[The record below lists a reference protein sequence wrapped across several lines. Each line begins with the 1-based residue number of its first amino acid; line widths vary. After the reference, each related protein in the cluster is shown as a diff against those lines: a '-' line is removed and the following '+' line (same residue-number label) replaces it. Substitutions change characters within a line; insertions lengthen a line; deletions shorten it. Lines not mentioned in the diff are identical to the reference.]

1 MAPVTNTNNTAN
13 ETAEQAVPSPVVKEA
28 PEDSEWVPLAKRDK
42 ISIWRIFGICASMF
56 GFQTVFT
63 VVFGLLSPIMD
74 SAEIAIPQ
82 VYRSWI
88 YLIGPLAG
96 FICQP
101 LVGFYSD
108 GLHAKIGRR
117 RPFIITG
124 AIGSIIGFLFL
135 YFCREIGKGI
145 SKSNPR
151 PGSIVFLIIALLL
164 DFISV
169 NLLQAPARTIIAD
182 LIPKSQQVLGNSI
195 AAVLLGLAQV
205 FSNFIG
211 GFNAAKHTSLN
222 YQQLVIICGIV
233 FIIVSVSI
241 TVFTA
246 HEEQFTD
253 ELVRPNPFVAIFR
266 QFKAMPKPFWRIA
279 IVYFFSW
286 MGYTEFN
293 NECSSY
299 VGTDIYK
306 LRGKDYDE
314 GVRFGLI
321 IIGVSSILVMIWSF
335 VQDMVI
341 KCIGLKISY
350 ALSQI
355 IEGVCLIPIFFIHN
369 KWAALCLLTPLGI
382 ACSVF
387 NSIPY
392 AIVGMCSKN
401 EEMGTLMG
409 ILNIFVVVGQQLANW
424 IIGSGIGAATHGKK
438 GPLLGSGC
446 VFAFIA
452 AILCFWIIVPEQKP
466 ESLDFDEDKDGLPAE
481 KNDDVVE
488 P

>member
-1 MAPVTNTNNTAN
+1 MAPVATNTSNIDTKRV
-13 ETAEQAVPSPVVKEA
+13 EDVEMDAVEKT
-28 PEDSEWVPLAKRDK
+28 EDSKVWIPLAKRDRL
-42 ISIWRIFGICASMF
+42 SLWRIFGICASMF

-74 SAEIAIPQ
+74 SEDINIPQ
-82 VYRSWI
+82 VYRSLI

-101 LVGFYSD
+101 LVGYYSD
-108 GLHAKIGRR
+108 ALHAKIGRR

-124 AIGSIIGFLFL
+124 AVGSIVGFLFL

-145 SKSNPR
+145 SSSNPR
-151 PGSIVFLIIALLL
+151 PWSITFLIIALVL
-164 DFISV
+164 DFVSV

-182 LIPKSQQVLGNSI
+182 IIPKSQQVLGNSI

-211 GFNAAKHTSLN
+211 GFNVAKHTSLN

-233 FIIVSVSI
+233 FIIVSVTI
-241 TVFTA
+241 TVLTA

-253 ELVRPNPFVAIFR
+253 KIDRPNPFIAIFR
-266 QFKAMPKPFWRIA
+266 QFKSMPKPVWRIA
-279 IVYFFSW
+279 IVYLFSW

-306 LRGKDYDE
+306 LQGLDYDE

-341 KCIGLKISY
+341 KCIGLKLSY

-355 IEGVCLIPIFFIHN
+355 IEAVCLIPIFFIHN
-369 KWAALCLLTPLGI
+369 KWAALGLLTPLGI

-387 NSIPY
+387 NSVPY
-392 AIVGMCSKN
+392 AIVGMCSKD

-424 IIGSGIGAATHGKK
+424 IIGSGIGAATNGKK

-466 ESLDFDEDKDGLPAE
+466 ESLDFDDDRED
-481 KNDDVVE
+481 
-488 P
+488 